1 MDALG
6 RPDLPARERLI
17 TAVDGGD
24 RRLLTAANA
33 ALGCIGLYVGAV
45 GPSLSTIAR
54 DGGVA
59 LDTAGF
65 VVAAMAAGSVVASG
79 LVAARLHRRSQRRIA
94 ALGTAGMAMG
104 LLGLAWAGPWP
115 LILVVALLTGAG
127 GGLAD
132 AGTHGLAA
140 SAGRPDVA
148 VSQLNRAFAF
158 GAMVGPAWAGVV
170 LQTTGDRWPVF
181 VAPAVV
187 AAVVAVMLARAP
199 EREAVT
205 ASVRDSPARPA
216 NIPGAAMVMAALLFL
231 YVGAEI
237 GLGAWTT
244 AATRR
249 AADASILVGALVT
262 SAYWGAL
269 WLGRVA
275 SGVAIQRGWHS
286 RRVLIGSIGGAG
298 IGSLALAGTG
308 SVVAAGAVAAAFTG
322 FCFGPI
328 WPAAIAIG
336 TRGAPPSTPAFMVT
350 VGNGGGIVL
359 PVIQGRVLVGSG
371 PQAGMAIS
379 ALLCAGMLV
388 LAVVG
393 SRGGSSHR
401 GSADS

>member
-262 SAYWGAL
+262 SAYWGA
-269 WLGRVA
+269 
-275 SGVAIQRGWHS
+275 
-286 RRVLIGSIGGAG
+286 AG
-298 IGSLALAGTG
+298 I
-308 SVVAAGAVAAAFTG
+308 
-322 FCFGPI
+322 
-328 WPAAIAIG
+328 
-336 TRGAPPSTPAFMVT
+336 
-350 VGNGGGIVL
+350 
-359 PVIQGRVLVGSG
+359 
-371 PQAGMAIS
+371 
-379 ALLCAGMLV
+379 
-388 LAVVG
+388 
-393 SRGGSSHR
+393 RGGCRPYPSGGR
-401 GSADS
+401 GSAAWHWPGRGAWWQRGRSPRPSRGSASGRSGRRPSLSGPGVRRPARLRSWLPWGTAAASCCR